1 MNRAWV
7 NGMAS
12 SPLSAASQAGTLP
25 GSRRVRAAW
34 LAAGW
39 LCLLIGTAGIVLPL
53 VPTVDF
59 YGLAAWCFAR
69 GSRRWE
75 AWLLAHPRIGPL
87 VRDWRASRA
96 VPLRAK
102 WLATLS
108 MSLSCA
114 WAAYALKPAVAWV
127 PAACCA
133 LVALYL
139 WTRPT
144 RPASIT
150 TKARDGS
157 ATRRHLPPDHR
168 ADV

>member
-1 MNRAWV
+1 MNGAPANAIPRGT
-7 NGMAS
+7 NAS
-12 SPLSAASQAGTLP
+12 PAALAGSSAGGASMRG
-25 GSRRVRAAW
+25 AW
-34 LAAGW
+34 LAAGV

-59 YGLAAWCFAR
+59 YGLAAYCFAR

-114 WAAYALKPAVAWV
+114 WAFYALKPAVAWI

-144 RPASIT
+144 RPASNPP
-150 TKARDGS
+150 KA
-157 ATRRHLPPDHR
+157 
-168 ADV
+168 

>member
-1 MNRAWV
+1 MTAAPV
-7 NGMAS
+7 NAIARITNAGSGSLVSRSARDSTGSTTGS
-12 SPLSAASQAGTLP
+12 STGSAPLRGVWLTAG
-25 GSRRVRAAW
+25 VF
-34 LAAGW
+34 
-39 LCLLIGTAGIVLPL
+39 CMVIGTVGIVLPL
-53 VPTVDF
+53 VPTVDC
-59 YGLAAWCFAR
+59 YGLAAYCFAR

-87 VRDWRASRA
+87 VRDWRATRA

-114 WAAYALKPAVAWV
+114 WAFYALKTAVAWI
-127 PAACCA
+127 PAACCS

-144 RPASIT
+144 RPRPVLA
-150 TKARDGS
+150 K
-157 ATRRHLPPDHR
+157 
-168 ADV
+168 V

>member
-1 MNRAWV
+1 MSGAAANRVARPTNV
-7 NGMAS
+7 AAVALAGSGTGSAS
-12 SPLSAASQAGTLP
+12 L
-25 GSRRVRAAW
+25 RCAW
-34 LAAGW
+34 LAGGV

-59 YGLAAWCFAR
+59 YALAACCFAR

-75 AWLLAHPRIGPL
+75 AWLLNHPRIGPL
-87 VRDWRASRA
+87 LRDWRASRA

-114 WAAYALKPAVAWV
+114 WAFHALKPTLAWI

-144 RPASIT
+144 RPAAI
-150 TKARDGS
+150 APE
-157 ATRRHLPPDHR
+157 A
-168 ADV
+168 

>member
-59 YGLAAWCFAR
+59 YGLAAWCFVD
-69 GSRRWE
+69 
-75 AWLLAHPRIGPL
+75 PNL
-87 VRDWRASRA
+87 VR
-96 VPLRAK
+96 
-102 WLATLS
+102 
-108 MSLSCA
+108 
-114 WAAYALKPAVAWV
+114 PAQFRSIENH
-127 PAACCA
+127 CQ
-133 LVALYL
+133 LV
-139 WTRPT
+139 
-144 RPASIT
+144 
-150 TKARDGS
+150 
-157 ATRRHLPPDHR
+157 
-168 ADV
+168 

>member
-1 MNRAWV
+1 MPR
-7 NGMAS
+7 
-12 SPLSAASQAGTLP
+12 SANAAP
-25 GSRRVRAAW
+25 GSMVGSNTGRSTGGTSMRGAW
-34 LAAGW
+34 LAAGV
-39 LCLLIGTAGIVLPL
+39 LCLLIGTVGIVLPL
-53 VPTVDF
+53 VPTVDC
-59 YGLAAWCFAR
+59 YGLAACCFAR

-114 WAAYALKPAVAWV
+114 WAFYALKPAVAWI

-144 RPASIT
+144 RPASIPT
-150 TKARDGS
+150 QA
-157 ATRRHLPPDHR
+157 
-168 ADV
+168 

>member
-1 MNRAWV
+1 MNGA
-7 NGMAS
+7 
-12 SPLSAASQAGTLP
+12 LAGSDT
-25 GSRRVRAAW
+25 GGTSMRGAW
-34 LAAGW
+34 LAAGV

-53 VPTVDF
+53 VPTVDC
-59 YGLAAWCFAR
+59 YGLAACCFAR

-75 AWLLAHPRIGPL
+75 AWLLGHPRIGPL
-87 VRDWRASRA
+87 ARDWRASRA

-108 MSLSCA
+108 MALSCA
-114 WAAYALKPAVAWV
+114 WAFVALKPAVAWV

-144 RPASIT
+144 RPACT
-150 TKARDGS
+150 LVKA
-157 ATRRHLPPDHR
+157 
-168 ADV
+168 

>member
-1 MNRAWV
+1 MNAAPV
-7 NGMAS
+7 NTMSRITNIAPGAPVGS
-12 SPLSAASQAGTLP
+12 ST
-25 GSRRVRAAW
+25 GSPSLRGVW
-34 LAAGW
+34 LAAGVF
-39 LCLLIGTAGIVLPL
+39 CMLIGTIGIVLPL
-53 VPTVDF
+53 VPTVDC
-59 YGLAAWCFAR
+59 YGLAAICFAR

-75 AWLLAHPRIGPL
+75 VWLLAHPRIGPL

-114 WAAYALKPAVAWV
+114 WAFHALEPAVAWI

-144 RPASIT
+144 RPVSIRLE
-150 TKARDGS
+150 A
-157 ATRRHLPPDHR
+157 
-168 ADV
+168 

>member
-1 MNRAWV
+1 MNEASPDIMGRMMNAAPGSLV
-7 NGMAS
+7 GS
-12 SPLSAASQAGTLP
+12 SPGRASLRGL
-25 GSRRVRAAW
+25 W
-34 LAAGW
+34 LAAGV
-39 LCLLIGTAGIVLPL
+39 LCILIGTVGIVLPL
-53 VPTVDF
+53 VPTVDC
-59 YGLAAWCFAR
+59 YGLAAYCFAR

-75 AWLLAHPRIGPL
+75 AWLMAHPRIGPL
-87 VRDWRASRA
+87 VRDWRHSRA

-114 WAAYALKPAVAWV
+114 WAFHALKPAVAWV

-144 RPASIT
+144 RPAPAQP
-150 TKARDGS
+150 K
-157 ATRRHLPPDHR
+157 
-168 ADV
+168 V